1 MKEINQLTRIVEALL
16 FSVDRPLSID
26 RMLELFD
33 ENDRPEKQQIQE
45 ALEILKNDYQER
57 AIELKEVASGF
68 QFQTRQELAPWVA
81 KLFEEKAPKYSRA
94 LLETLVL
101 IAYRQPI
108 TRGEIEDIRG
118 VAVNSNI
125 IKTLQEREWIRSVGF
140 RDVPGK
146 PELLATTKEFLDY
159 FGLKSLSELPPISE
173 LQDLDK
179 MAEQLEQNLAPS
191 SEEAAEQASENS
203 PELSE
208 ENLEQL
214 DQTNEMDLDESVE
227 VQEIENVNSESEMN
241 VLSTQNEESA
251 NEESFDSSNGIED
264 ETVLVEQEAE
274 EFYEVITE
282 DSEDEEAE
290 VALEDD
296 AEEEQ

>member
-1 MKEINQLTRIVEALL
+1 MKEINQLTRIIEALL
-16 FSVDRPLSID
+16 FSVDRPMSVD
-26 RMLELFD
+26 RMLEIFD
-33 ENDRPEKQQIQE
+33 ENERPEKQQILE
-45 ALEILKNDYQER
+45 VLEILKNDYLDR
-57 AIELKEVASGF
+57 SIELKEVASGF

-81 KLFEEKAPKYSRA
+81 KLFEEKAPRYSRA
-94 LLETLVL
+94 LLETLIL

-159 FGLKSLSELPPISE
+159 FGLKSLSDLPPLSE

-179 MAEQLEQNLAPS
+179 MAEKLEQNLVEENNEQVSEEASVEENSTDASESLEQGSESNQEEQNQYEVEETEAEES
-191 SEEAAEQASENS
+191 SEEPSAEEWAEDIGDEKSESEEFNHDES
-203 PELSE
+203 QESEELSE
-208 ENLEQL
+208 
-214 DQTNEMDLDESVE
+214 NEV
-227 VQEIENVNSESEMN
+227 
-241 VLSTQNEESA
+241 
-251 NEESFDSSNGIED
+251 
-264 ETVLVEQEAE
+264 
-274 EFYEVITE
+274 
-282 DSEDEEAE
+282 E

-296 AEEEQ
+296 SAKE